1 MRDVFSVDAVNLDL
15 PNRVQTNWTY
25 QTWSRLTGLTRPSPD
40 WLDLANYQTDC
51 THQTDW
57 CDWTLQTYRT
67 DWTLQTYWTD
77 WTHHTDWTDW
87 TDWTHQTDW
96 TDWTHQTEWT
106 VWTRLLNSPGS
117 LSPHDLFVLLQ
128 IIMVQSLFSNT
139 PEENL
144 MPCFAKSSGSEER
157 YKYLYHFKFTITDI
171 RYCSVKSICA
181 LANLKLSQFKELGLC

>member
-77 WTHHTDWTDW
+77 WTY
-87 TDWTHQTDW
+87 QTDW
-96 TDWTHQTEWT
+96 TDWTHQTECT

-128 IIMVQSLFSNT
+128 IIMVQSILSNT
-139 PEENL
+139 PQENL

-157 YKYLYHFKFTITDI
+157 YKYLYYFKFTNRDI
-171 RYCSVKSICA
+171 R
-181 LANLKLSQFKELGLC
+181 